1 MRDAVTP
8 TSEMT
13 LPRLMRRNA
22 ATIGTRPAVREK
34 DRGIW
39 RTFTWAQYYDE
50 VRDFALG
57 LAAHGFKR
65 GDKLSVIGDNRPRLY
80 WAQLSAQ
87 SLGGIAVPVFQD
99 SIASELGYVFA
110 HAEVSVIVAEDQ
122 EQVDKVLSLKDQL
135 PSLKLLIYDDPRGMR
150 HYDSPL
156 LKSFEEIQAAGRI
169 FGVEHPGYVEAEIDK
184 GAPTDITLF
193 AYTSGTT
200 GRPKGV
206 MLSHANLISAGET
219 FLKVE
224 DVRSDDNWL
233 CYLPMAWVGDSLY
246 STTVSL
252 LVGFTCNCP
261 ENVET
266 VQRDLRELGPSTF
279 LAPPRIWENL
289 LTAIQLRAADASPL
303 KRRLFEFFR
312 NLAERAELR
321 RHDGK
326 PLPLVTRLGLALG
339 EVFVYAPLRDQL
351 GMRRTRWAYTGGAP
365 LGADAY
371 RFFRS
376 FGINLKQIY
385 GATELAGLAS
395 LQPDG
400 EADPNTVGRVCP
412 GMEVRIAENGEVLI
426 RSAGLFAGYYKQPDA
441 TKEARTDDGWY
452 RTGDAGF
459 LDPRG
464 HLAII
469 DRAKDVGA
477 LADGTPFAPQYLE
490 NKLKFSPFIREA
502 VAFGDGKPYVAA
514 LVAIDL
520 ATVGKWAERR
530 GLAYTSFQDLSTRPE
545 VRALLAEEIRTCNAT
560 LQPTGRI
567 RRFLLVNKEFD
578 ADDNEVTRTRKIRRR
593 FVAEKYA
600 AAIAALYGEAEDV
613 ELTTEI
619 TYEDG
624 RTGRLKVRLKIAD
637 VPDGPDVA
645 KVAASAAPAAPVRE
659 AVHA

>member
-1 MRDAVTP
+1 MTP
-8 TSEMT
+8 TITPPT
-13 LPRLMRRNA
+13 LPSLLRRNA
-22 ATIGTRPAVREK
+22 TTMAARPAVREK

-39 RTFTWAQYYDE
+39 RTFSWSQYYEE

-57 LAAHGFKR
+57 LAAHGFAR

-87 SLGGIAVPVFQD
+87 CLGGVAVPVFQD
-99 SIASELGYVFA
+99 SIASELAYVFA

-122 EQVDKVLSLKDQL
+122 EQVDKVLSLQDQL
-135 PSLKLLIYDDPRGMR
+135 PALKLVVYDDPRGMR
-150 HYDSPL
+150 NYDSPL
-156 LKSFEEIQAAGRI
+156 LKSFEEVQAAGRA
-169 FGVEHPGYVEAEIDK
+169 FGAQRPGYVEAEIDK
-184 GAPTDITLF
+184 GAPGDIALF

-206 MLSHANLISAGET
+206 MLSHANLISVGESIVAAG
-219 FLKVE
+219 
-224 DVRSDDNWL
+224 DVHVDDEWL
-233 CYLPMAWVGDSLY
+233 CYLPMAWIGDSLY
-246 STTVSL
+246 STTISL

-266 VQRDLRELGPSTF
+266 VQRDLRELGPSAF
-279 LAPPRIWENL
+279 LAPPRIWENM
-289 LTAIQLRAADASPL
+289 LTTIQIRAGDASPL

-312 NLAERAELR
+312 NLAERAELA

-326 PLPLVTRLGLALG
+326 PLSLLTRLGLALG
-339 EVFVYAPLRDQL
+339 EIFVYAPVRDQL
-351 GMRRTRWAYTGGAP
+351 GLRRARWAYTGGAP

-376 FGINLKQIY
+376 FGINLKQVY
-385 GATELAGLAS
+385 GATEVAGLAA

-400 EADPNTVGRVCP
+400 EADPNTVGRICS

-426 RSAGLFAGYYKQPDA
+426 RSPGVFAGYYKQNDA
-441 TKEARTDDGWY
+441 TKDARTDDGWY

-464 HLAII
+464 HLVII

-477 LADGTPFAPQYLE
+477 LADGTPFAPQFIE

-502 VAFGDGKPYVAA
+502 VAFGAGRPFVAA

-520 ATVGKWAERR
+520 AIVGKWAERR
-530 GLAYTSFQDLSTRPE
+530 NLAYTSFQDLSARAE
-545 VRALLAEEIRTCNAT
+545 VRALIAEEIRSCNAT
-560 LQPTGRI
+560 LPESTRI

-578 ADDNEVTRTRKIRRR
+578 ADDNEITRTRKIRRR

-600 AAIAALYGEAEDV
+600 AAVAALYGEADAV
-613 ELTTEI
+613 ELVTEI

-624 RTGRLKVRLKIAD
+624 RTGKLKVRLRIAD
-637 VPDGPDVA
+637 VD
-645 KVAASAAPAAPVRE
+645 APAAAARE